1 MSSPYAIRS
10 HVRVLADSPQN
21 IDFHIRTGDYFSFL
35 ATLMGFMEETI
46 ATCGDN
52 DLIEKHQKLARE
64 LRHDLRYVQAN
75 YSIVPRPLG
84 DIQIIRPSGDLL
96 SR

>member
-1 MSSPYAIRS
+1 MQSPYLIRS
-10 HVRVLADSPQN
+10 NVRVLADSPQQ

-35 ATLMGFMEETI
+35 ATLMGFMEETV

-52 DLIEKHQKLARE
+52 ELIEKHKKLARE

-75 YSIVPRPLG
+75 YSIIPRPLG
-84 DIQIIRPSGDLL
+84 DIQTIRPSGNLL